1 MLKMKDIENLSIEE
15 LQEKLD
21 KMKKDL
27 MQFRFQAK
35 TAKLERQNLIKE
47 NRRDVARILTRMNQ
61 IKKSEA
67 LS

>member
-1 MLKMKDIENLSIEE
+1 MKDVENLSIEE

-21 KMKKDL
+21 KTKKEL

-35 TAKLERQNLIKE
+35 TAKLERQNVIKDS
-47 NRRDVARILTRMNQ
+47 RHAIARILTRMNQ

-67 LS
+67 